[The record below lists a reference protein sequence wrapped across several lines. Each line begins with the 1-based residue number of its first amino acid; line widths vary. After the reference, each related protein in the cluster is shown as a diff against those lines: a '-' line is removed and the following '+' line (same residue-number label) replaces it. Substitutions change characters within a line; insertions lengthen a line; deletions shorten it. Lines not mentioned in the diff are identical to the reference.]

1 MLNICDSVFKYD
13 FKNSTDHGV
22 FLDIWKMS
30 QFIPIHKKNNKNSL
44 NNIKQQQFP
53 YKGKYRCF

>member
-1 MLNICDSVFKYD
+1 MI

-53 YKGKYRCF
+53 YKGEYRCF